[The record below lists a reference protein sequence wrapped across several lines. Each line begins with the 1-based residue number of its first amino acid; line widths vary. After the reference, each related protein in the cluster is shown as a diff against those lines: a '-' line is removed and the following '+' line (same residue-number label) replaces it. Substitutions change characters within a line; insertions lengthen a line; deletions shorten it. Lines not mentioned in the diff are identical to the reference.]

1 MADDGDQHLPDD
13 LHRGSAATSPTG
25 YLMRETEDQFIRRW
39 SERAYD
45 QSQLAALA
53 AIYENLIDYSLNGW
67 RSMEILP
74 PRGVTLICACDEG
87 LQLMTLSP
95 LGDWRTNA
103 GQPHKVPH
111 AWMPAPILPLRPING
126 GPAIT

>member
-1 MADDGDQHLPDD
+1 ML
-13 LHRGSAATSPTG
+13 
-25 YLMRETEDQFIRRW
+25 ETEDQFIRGW

-53 AIYENLIDYSLNGW
+53 AIYENLIDYALNGW
-67 RSMEILP
+67 RAMEILP
-74 PRGVTLICACDEG
+74 PRGVMLICACDEG
-87 LQLMTLSP
+87 LALMSLSP

-103 GQPHKVPH
+103 GQPHKAPH

-126 GPAIT
+126 GGVITKRP